1 MKKEISF
8 KEKMHH
14 DRQRV
19 ESKEAKN
26 RKERLV
32 YVG

>member
-1 MKKEISF
+1 MKKEMSF

-19 ESKEAKN
+19 ESKEAK
-26 RKERLV
+26 KKKDRLI
-32 YVG
+32 YAK